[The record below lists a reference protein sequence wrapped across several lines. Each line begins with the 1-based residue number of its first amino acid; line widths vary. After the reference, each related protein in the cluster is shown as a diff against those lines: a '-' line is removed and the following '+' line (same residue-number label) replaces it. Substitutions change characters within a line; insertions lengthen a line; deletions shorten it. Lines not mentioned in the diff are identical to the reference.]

1 MNLDKAVFYNGKDL
15 YDHLDRRIN
24 GKPES
29 EASILGVDVDLME
42 APPELQILVIPD
54 KYSKILM
61 EYLEERNKLDETPSV
76 DGGLLILRNLFG
88 LEVIFS
94 RLTNSIHIY

>member
-1 MNLDKAVFYNGKDL
+1 
-15 YDHLDRRIN
+15 
-24 GKPES
+24 
-29 EASILGVDVDLME
+29 
-42 APPELQILVIPD
+42 
-54 KYSKILM
+54 M
-61 EYLEERNKLDETPSV
+61 EYLEEQNNLEETPSV

>member
-15 YDHLDRRIN
+15 YEHLDKRIN
-24 GKPES
+24 QKPDNK
-29 EASILGVDVDLME
+29 ASILGVDVDLIE
-42 APPELQILVIPD
+42 KPPEPQILVIPD

-61 EYLEERNKLDETPSV
+61 EYLEDRNNLDKTPSV
-76 DGGLLILRNLFG
+76 NGGLLILRNLFG

-94 RLTNSIHIY
+94 NLTESIHIF